1 MAPVNML
8 DQIVADQKPNES
20 MLDEILA
27 DQAPAPEAEPSSFA
41 RRALGDTAVSLLKG
55 GVNMEEGVIGA
66 ADLVSGGH
74 AGKALKEAGFDTEDT
89 QKKLDAL
96 YSPEQQKANEA
107 VHSAEGFVPT
117 LKAIV
122 QNPSV
127 IPNTIAQ
134 SLPSTVAG
142 LGIAKGAYALA
153 PKIGELAAGAFG
165 EGAITAGQ
173 NAEQTRQQ
181 TDDGLLTGKQ
191 ALINAGSGALTGL
204 ITGGSGVGAKALG
217 VGDINTLGFGGKQS
231 TKDLTRNVLEGGGLE
246 AGQELAQSA
255 QEQAASNLALEKPIG
270 EGVGNAA
277 ALGAVTG
284 FGMNLPAA
292 LSASQ
297 RDRKPEDA
305 LDLDAD
311 KVIGSPL
318 DLGGKTLADL
328 PKIDEDTAFR
338 LKNFTDSWNK
348 RIDSGKPPPNYT
360 PAFVNALGA
369 AGIQHDP
376 SRPPTEA
383 FAELNDK
390 VNPKTPEQKVDAVTA
405 DLQTTL
411 DNAPVKGV
419 TGRAAKV
426 AVDTNQT
433 APQKQAAQDEAEFQ
447 QSQDVPNASAWEKFT
462 PTKAEGNLEP
472 TQEDINVFAKGII
485 NGDLD
490 LSDPHTVQFAGNYGT
505 QIRAAVDAQTKPTGV
520 DDTNLLLGI
529 GRKPFA
535 SQEDADRVI
544 ASFEKPSGGKSETGG
559 VSQDTHAVVP
569 IDGGFGIAHK
579 DDITNGRYQD
589 AKQIDQAS
597 GQGGVSGNAEEERP
611 IDDAI
616 AREHPLH
623 SANDYQEAERPEDN
637 KKAMANFQELPI
649 AIENPAGTIR
659 KFKNGQ
665 TEMQDHYG
673 EIKAG
678 EGADGDA
685 VDVFIPAG
693 LTRAQIDAS
702 DKAYVIDQIN
712 PDTGEFDEHKTVL
725 GANSKAE
732 AEAIYKRNYSS
743 DWKGFSAITEMP
755 ISRFKEWLKTGDT
768 KAPVARK
775 NDFTTPS
782 EQRTNERRQIVRDE
796 GITNEGAIKRI
807 VPDEDLDAVTGFH
820 LAHDK
825 QTALEQAIEHT
836 RQTGEAA
843 HFVEGDIGNLGGL
856 NAHFGDNHEIVN
868 PIFRQIT
875 DIFAEEMRSA
885 GRTAVLIRH
894 GGDEISAV
902 IVGSTDAKIAEALRR
917 AKERTQ
923 ERVKAL
929 GLDAIPHSKAGKK
942 AGVGLYLG
950 ESAILPEMTPADVF
964 GIASSLLNSEKTGA
978 KHVRRGETSTVR
990 NITPSG
996 RPSETD
1002 SALPPDTQPVLQDEG
1017 RVLRGT
1023 GTEETGSEQARRYL
1037 ISIVPDGN
1045 LSALR
1050 GKQNDVARSRLI
1062 QQVLGLTKPPALS
1075 KATNAALKDAFY
1087 GAVGVSGNSE
1097 AAKASAFKQWAT
1109 TGLLPTAVE
1118 SHRANQKV
1126 VPINRNVVQD
1136 SDDLLAAI
1144 AKEGGLKRS
1153 SAKANGIDKAAFKLR
1168 GTNIGLVFNEGSRS
1182 KTFDEMAEVLRGHGF
1197 DVSGENALL
1206 AQVSRAV
1213 NQGEKIYNAVGSE
1226 LHATPEGDDQFESD
1240 KHFLLQDA
1248 AFDPEYQAQLKTL
1261 LDNGGITALNID
1273 EYRAELDGEL
1283 EAFNLQQKEL
1293 AEKEAVASARKEKA
1307 AKSVDELPD
1316 DMFGVSGRTEDIF
1329 GGNPMLNPN
1338 RVLSLPE
1345 IFDLL
1350 DKSPERAK
1358 VELEGNPNRELIYLV
1373 QKHWHD
1379 IIFDKGYE
1387 DGEANTENK
1396 PIKYSSGCN

>member
-1 MAPVNML
+1 MASVNIL
-8 DQIVADQKPNES
+8 DQIVSDQKPNES
-20 MLDEILA
+20 ALDQILA

-55 GVNMEEGVIGA
+55 GVNAEEGIIGA

-74 AGKALKEAGFDTEDT
+74 AGKALKEVGFDTEDT

-107 VHSAEGFVPT
+107 VQSAEGFVPT
-117 LKAIV
+117 LKTIV

-134 SLPSTVAG
+134 SVPSMVAG
-142 LGIAKGAYALA
+142 QGIAKGAYALA
-153 PKIGELAAGAFG
+153 PTIGKLAAGAIG

-181 TDDGLLTGKQ
+181 TDNGLLTSKQ
-191 ALINAGSGALTGL
+191 ALLNAGSGALTGL

-217 VGDINTLGFGGKQS
+217 VGDINTLGFGGKRS
-231 TKDLTRNVLEGGGLE
+231 AKDLTRNVLEGGGLE

-255 QEQAASNLALEKPIG
+255 QEQAATNLALEKPIG

-297 RDRKPEDA
+297 GDRKPKDD
-305 LDLDAD
+305 LDLDSD
-311 KVIGSPL
+311 KVIGTPL

-328 PKIDEDTAFR
+328 PKTDEDTAFR
-338 LKNFTDSWNK
+338 LKNFTDSWNT
-348 RIDSGKPPPNYT
+348 RIASGKPPPNYT

-376 SRPPTEA
+376 SRPPAEA

-390 VNPKTPEQKVDAVTA
+390 INPKTPEQKVDAVTA

-426 AVDTNQT
+426 AVDANQT
-433 APQKQAAQDEAEFQ
+433 APQRQAALDEAEFQ
-447 QSQDVPNASAWEKFT
+447 QSQDVPSISAWEKFT

-472 TQEDINVFAKGII
+472 TQDDINAFAKGII

-505 QIRAAVDAQTKPTGV
+505 QIRAAVDAQAKPTGV
-520 DDTNLLLGI
+520 DDTSLLLGI

-544 ASFEKPSGGKSETGG
+544 SSFEKPSGGKSETGG
-559 VSQDTHAVVP
+559 VSHDTHAVVP
-569 IDGGFGIAHK
+569 IEGGFGIAHK
-579 DDITNGRYQD
+579 GDIANGRYQE
-589 AKQIDQAS
+589 ANQAS
-597 GQGGVSGNAEEERP
+597 TANDSGGAQPEEERP

-623 SANDYQEAERPEDN
+623 PANDYQEAEQPENN

-649 AIENPAGTIR
+649 AIENPAGSIR

-702 DKAYVIDQIN
+702 DKAFIIDQIN
-712 PDTGEFDEHKTVL
+712 PETGDFDEHKTVL

-732 AEAIYKRNYSS
+732 AEAIYRRNYSP

-768 KAPVARK
+768 KNPVARK

-796 GITNEGAIKRI
+796 GITNEDAIKRI
-807 VPDEDLDAVTGFH
+807 VPDETLDAVTGFH

-825 QTALEQAIEHT
+825 QTAVEQALEHT

-868 PIFRQIT
+868 PIFRQLT
-875 DIFAEEMRSA
+875 DIFAEEMQAA

-902 IVGSTDAKIAEALRR
+902 IVGSTDAKIAEAIRR

-923 ERVKAL
+923 ERVKDL

-950 ESAILPEMTPADVF
+950 ESAILPEMVPADVF

-978 KHVRRGETSTVR
+978 KHVRRGEISAVR
-990 NITPSG
+990 NFTPSG
-996 RPSETD
+996 RPSETG
-1002 SALPPDTQPVLQDEG
+1002 SALPPDTQQVLQDEG

-1023 GTEETGSEQARRYL
+1023 EETGSEQARQYL

-1050 GKQNDVARSRLI
+1050 GKQNAVDRSRLI
-1062 QQVLGLTKPPALS
+1062 QQVLGLVKPPALS
-1075 KATNAALKDAFY
+1075 KATNAALKDVFY

-1097 AAKASAFKQWAT
+1097 AAKAAAFKQWAT
-1109 TGLLPTAVE
+1109 TGSLPTAVE
-1118 SHRANQKV
+1118 SHKANQKV

-1168 GTNIGLVFNEGSRS
+1168 GTNIGLVFNEGTRS

-1226 LHATPEGDDQFESD
+1226 LHATPEEDDRFESD

-1248 AFDPEYQAQLKTL
+1248 VFDPEYQAQLKTL
-1261 LDNGGITALNID
+1261 LDNGEITALNID

-1283 EAFNLQQKEL
+1283 EAYNLQQGEL
-1293 AEKEAVASARKEKA
+1293 AEKEALASARKEKA

-1338 RVLSLPE
+1338 KGYSLPE

-1350 DKSPERAK
+1350 DKSPEKAK
-1358 VELEGNPNRELIYLV
+1358 AELEGNPNRELIYLV
-1373 QKHWHD
+1373 QRHWHD